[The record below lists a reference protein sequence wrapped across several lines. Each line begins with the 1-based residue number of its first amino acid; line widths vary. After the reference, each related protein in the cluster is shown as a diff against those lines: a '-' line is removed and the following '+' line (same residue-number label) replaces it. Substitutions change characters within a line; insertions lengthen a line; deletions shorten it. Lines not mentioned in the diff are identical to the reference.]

1 VPERKAILPLLTD
14 MQRGF
19 GFCHV
24 AIVKD
29 EFGVTLGM
37 VTQED
42 ILEEIVGEI
51 RDEFDRDELLTIR
64 RIGDDSYEA
73 LGRISV
79 LDFNRET
86 GWSVPFEKGD
96 TLGGLVFNT
105 LGRAAQK
112 GEKLEVP
119 GYRVTAIDVSGSRI
133 TRVRIEQQRE
143 DDSRGEE
150 AAAR

>member
-1 VPERKAILPLLTD
+1 
-14 MQRGF
+14 
-19 GFCHV
+19 
-24 AIVKD
+24 
-29 EFGVTLGM
+29 M
-37 VTQED
+37 VTGED

-64 RIGDDSYEA
+64 RISADSFEA

-119 GYRVTAIDVSGSRI
+119 GYRVTAVDVSGSRI
-133 TRVRIEQQRE
+133 TRVRIEQQPE
-143 DDSRGEE
+143 QSTSASE
-150 AAAR
+150 AAAG